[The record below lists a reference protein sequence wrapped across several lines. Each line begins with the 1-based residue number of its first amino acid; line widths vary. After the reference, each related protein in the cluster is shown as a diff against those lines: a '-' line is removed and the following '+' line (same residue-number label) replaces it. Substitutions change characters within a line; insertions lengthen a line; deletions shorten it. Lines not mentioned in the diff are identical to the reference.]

1 MLTYAVVSWT
11 RGWESGPTRA
21 EVESCDS
28 VASKGRSR
36 REKVSLALVVR
47 DAAEKYVMGEAKR
60 EGETG

>member
-1 MLTYAVVSWT
+1 MAPLVPRLNRATASPR
-11 RGWESGPTRA
+11 RG
-21 EVESCDS
+21 DQ
-28 VASKGRSR
+28 R